1 MTKNNIQK
9 VTNLHNIATALNI
22 TIPELKQFL
31 KYINPVRVSIQ
42 ETSVIDRHLSADNL
56 FVPKKV
62 AFDGQYPIRCA
73 LEIAYY
79 INLDTKKGYWQIYEE
94 THTSVYPL
102 HYIGS
107 TADFKKVIAY
117 AKARHNIK
125 IED

>member
-1 MTKNNIQK
+1 MGKNNFQK
-9 VTNLHNIATALNI
+9 VTNLHKIANALSI

-42 ETSVIDRHLSADNL
+42 ETSEISKHLDADDL

-62 AFDGQYPIRCA
+62 AFDGQYPIRCN
-73 LEIAYY
+73 LEISYY
-79 INLDTKKGYWQIYEE
+79 INLDTRKGYWQIFEE
-94 THTSVYPL
+94 TQTSIYPL
-102 HYIGS
+102 HYMGS